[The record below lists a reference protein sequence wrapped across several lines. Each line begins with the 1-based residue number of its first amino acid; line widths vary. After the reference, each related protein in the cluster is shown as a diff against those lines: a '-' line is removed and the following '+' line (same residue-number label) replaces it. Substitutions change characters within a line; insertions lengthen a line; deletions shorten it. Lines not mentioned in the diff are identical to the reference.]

1 MNSFSRFAGTQVNEL
16 DLASDPENDLS
27 AVQSMAM
34 NLFAGRNHRLS
45 QQQIHKDMRLK
56 PHTRI

>member
-34 NLFAGRNHRLS
+34 NLFADRKTSLES
-45 QQQIHKDMRLK
+45 ATDS
-56 PHTRI
+56 